1 VPRGQPGLIRSNQ
14 ERTAM
19 LGTITLMLASLPAA
33 RAYARPDPGLSL
45 RLGSGIISSDGSG
58 TRALGNQPNL
68 GVTTRVGPA
77 R

>member
-1 VPRGQPGLIRSNQ
+1 MLDTIALIP
-14 ERTAM
+14 
-19 LGTITLMLASLPAA
+19 ASLLAA
-33 RAYARPDPGLSL
+33 RAYARPDPGLSP
-45 RLGSGIISSDGSG
+45 RLGSGITSSDGSG